1 MRLVKESCVHKMRTQ
16 PLVTWNRLSP
26 APSGNPAAPPWASL
40 EVAVTTTLEPVCQ
53 DRKLII
59 FCIRCVRE
67 IKLQSRQYVPPV
79 WARAWPAAGAGKT
92 GAEGARGEEARPNRG
107 RRPGRGPATGPGPG
121 GCRPLGGEAG
131 APDPAPVP
139 GDSPRGLGA
148 AVGGGLPGPLPPGIS
163 GPGPGPTWATAT
175 RWPRGGRGLTL
186 VAGHAG
192 CPCVRASAG
201 QGGPDGPAFTYP
213 RAAVSPGRP
222 GPADGLGV
230 LSAPGRFFRNRGSP
244 VALRG
249 RTVGAPWPW
258 AHAGGGLPVAGVG
271 RCPALVLSAALCDSA
286 FVGCRADAF
295 PPHSLDFMENALC
308 KKSPGFPG
316 APF

>member
-175 RWPRGGRGLTL
+175 RWPRGG
-186 VAGHAG
+186 AGAD
-192 CPCVRASAG
+192 P
-201 QGGPDGPAFTYP
+201 GGWP
-213 RAAVSPGRP
+213 RRMPLRPGFGGAGRP
-222 GPADGLGV
+222 GWPGVYISPGGRFTGPPRTGGWPGRSERPWPILPQPGEPGCPQGAHRRRALALGACRRG
-230 LSAPGRFFRNRGSP
+230 APGCGGWPMPRPCAFSRP
-244 VALRG
+244 LR
-249 RTVGAPWPW
+249 
-258 AHAGGGLPVAGVG
+258 
-271 RCPALVLSAALCDSA
+271 
-286 FVGCRADAF
+286 
-295 PPHSLDFMENALC
+295 
-308 KKSPGFPG
+308 
-316 APF
+316 